1 MKSFDYECTFVSQS
15 FPVISFGWVQQ
26 QTHQKVMTGNGQL
39 TKVHSQLNDFI
50 RNLYFSKRVGKT
62 KSTANLTVQNRTKT
76 LIPRLSKNFSSEFNL
91 SGEYLAVSPF
101 WYHLKARQ
109 LYE

>member
-1 MKSFDYECTFVSQS
+1 MDFLRSH
-15 FPVISFGWVQQ
+15 WVQQ

-50 RNLYFSKRVGKT
+50 RNPYFSKRVGNT
-62 KSTANLTVQNRTKT
+62 KSTANLTVQNRIKT
-76 LIPRLSKNFSSEFNL
+76 FPRLSKKFSSEFNL